1 MSPKGHKEESEN
13 AKPKPVLLDTEHTE
27 GTQPPAKSRNALIQD
42 QTVLRERRPYWT
54 YKIFYFTLEKS
65 IYLSS
70 LRQYRYVCMYIYNY
84 ITNKKCHVIKAH
96 TISP

>member
-42 QTVLRERRPYWT
+42 
-54 YKIFYFTLEKS
+54 
-65 IYLSS
+65 
-70 LRQYRYVCMYIYNY
+70 
-84 ITNKKCHVIKAH
+84 
-96 TISP
+96 